1 MTNNLSTTHPVKKQP
16 SDNKN
21 WEAHACTNP
30 GNGMGETARKYREKR
45 AARASELNGQ
55 EKTHSSEQISR
66 HNCAER
72 RLREHSS
79 TSTREHMKSKMNIR
93 RTLLTLMYLPR
104 KKDALLSW
112 KSMEKD
118 LFTESH
124 AKPRKR
130 ASTNTVKQVH
140 ILIYA
145 VKHSDMQL

>member
-1 MTNNLSTTHPVKKQP
+1 MTNNLSTTHPVKNQP

-30 GNGMGETARKYREKR
+30 GNGMGETARKYREKH

-104 KKDALLSW
+104 KKRCTSV
-112 KSMEKD
+112 MEKHG
-118 LFTESH
+118 EGSVH
-124 AKPRKR
+124 RISRKAKK
-130 ASTNTVKQVH
+130 KG
-140 ILIYA
+140 
-145 VKHSDMQL
+145 KHKYS

>member
-79 TSTREHMKSKMNIR
+79 TSTREHMKSKMNGSKIAK
-93 RTLLTLMYLPR
+93 RTHRFCINTDVNVLVICVEILV
-104 KKDALLSW
+104 
-112 KSMEKD
+112 
-118 LFTESH
+118 
-124 AKPRKR
+124 AKGGEM
-130 ASTNTVKQVH
+130 
-140 ILIYA
+140 
-145 VKHSDMQL
+145 D